1 MQIHKSCI
9 WCVLMLKDI
18 QIIDWLSEMLVLE
31 TINYKMIKKQ
41 NWLHKVEEDIILVTR
56 LVQVESLL
64 NVHCIV
70 CVLNQHQLQTTAPHK
85 PFCCSRKSSFPLNR
99 CMMLRHKHMHH
110 GFPNLNPHL
119 FVCLTV
125 FCRFKHQWL
134 FINVSFENSKI
145 HSQNVIVLSKQY

>member
-1 MQIHKSCI
+1 MHLVCVNVKRHTDHRLIKWDACPRNHK
-9 WCVLMLKDI
+9 LQND
-18 QIIDWLSEMLVLE
+18 Q
-31 TINYKMIKKQ
+31 KQ